1 MSTVKPIDFKQ
12 SSVSPVISVMA
23 PERRVSGAPEQSL
36 SNIYT
41 DPSKVLLSGTWSSE
55 VGKWTVDYSQRHE
68 FCYLLEGHI
77 ILADE
82 QGEESTFKTGD
93 AFVIPAG
100 FKGTWEVIEPVTKHY
115 VIYNTP

>member
-1 MSTVKPIDFKQ
+1 MSAVKFIDFKQ
-12 SSVSPVISVMA
+12 REASPIKSVMEPA
-23 PERRVSGAPEQSL
+23 RRLSGAPEQIL
-36 SNIYT
+36 VNAYT
-41 DPSKVLLSGTWSSE
+41 AEFGALLSGTWSSD
-55 VGKWTVDYSQRHE
+55 VGKWTVDYRQRHE

-77 ILADE
+77 VLT
-82 QGEESTFKTGD
+82 GEDGETITLKAGD